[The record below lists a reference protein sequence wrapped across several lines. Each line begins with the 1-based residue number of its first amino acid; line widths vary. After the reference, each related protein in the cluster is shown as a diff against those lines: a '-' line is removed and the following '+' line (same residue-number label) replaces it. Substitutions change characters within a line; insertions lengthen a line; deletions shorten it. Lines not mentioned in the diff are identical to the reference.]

1 MSSFCLSS
9 SLCHTKTSFPTW
21 TLSPSFK
28 EATSLMMIPLI
39 LTLLILLTVYIRTSP
54 LKNTLACNLDTSLPG
69 NMMEQEES
77 LPMVELSD
85 TGK

>member
-1 MSSFCLSS
+1 
-9 SLCHTKTSFPTW
+9 
-21 TLSPSFK
+21 
-28 EATSLMMIPLI
+28 MMIPLI

-85 TGK
+85 TGEVGATLLRHKISQQLLLVLLLSCENSILLKHV